1 MKAQTEPVIVAFVG
15 DLFFTVKI
23 ENVARNLGY
32 RVELIETAETIAP
45 PDENAPLNQ
54 AAEPV
59 YGRLAALVDKLT
71 QWQPALLIFDL
82 ANEAIPWEK
91 WLAALKSSPATRRM
105 PVLTFAPHVETER
118 LKRAR
123 ELGADGVV
131 VRSRFMSALPDL
143 IQQYAKAANTAVWQA
158 ACAEP
163 LSELARKG
171 IEHFNAGDY
180 FEAHEELEDGWNED
194 KGDGRDLYR
203 AILQVAVAYLQI
215 ERGNYAGAVKMFLR
229 ARQWLDPLPDQCR
242 GVNIAQ
248 LRQDA
253 EAVYQQ
259 ILELGPEN
267 IGQFDRRSFPPVL
280 TADGQD

>member
-1 MKAQTEPVIVAFVG
+1 MKSDAQPLIVAFVG

-23 ENVARNLGY
+23 ENVARNLGF
-32 RVELIETAETIAP
+32 RVELIETAEAVAP
-45 PDENAPLNQ
+45 PDENAPANQ

-105 PVLTFAPHVETER
+105 PVLAFAPHVETEL

-123 ELGADGVV
+123 ALSADGVV

-143 IQQYAKAANTAVWQA
+143 IQQYAKVTDTAVWQA

-171 IEHFNAGDY
+171 IAHFNAGHY

-194 KGDGRDLYR
+194 TGDGRDLYR

-248 LRQDA
+248 LRRDA

-267 IGQFDRRSFPPVL
+267 IGQFDRNSFPPVR
-280 TADGQD
+280 TTD